1 MLQPLCAV
9 VGPSVTK
16 VIALPIGLLRGLN
29 ELIIYA
35 EHLWSAQNKHS
46 ANTSYYDLPMGKQA
60 GTVPVSQCCY
70 CLSGRLVYEVTGP
83 GCSLFLRTWPHP
95 ASVLAVHFAGAL
107 GRREMGAALQL
118 F

>member
-1 MLQPLCAV
+1 M
-9 VGPSVTK
+9 
-16 VIALPIGLLRGLN
+16 
-29 ELIIYA
+29 
-35 EHLWSAQNKHS
+35 
-46 ANTSYYDLPMGKQA
+46 
-60 GTVPVSQCCY
+60 PVSQCCY